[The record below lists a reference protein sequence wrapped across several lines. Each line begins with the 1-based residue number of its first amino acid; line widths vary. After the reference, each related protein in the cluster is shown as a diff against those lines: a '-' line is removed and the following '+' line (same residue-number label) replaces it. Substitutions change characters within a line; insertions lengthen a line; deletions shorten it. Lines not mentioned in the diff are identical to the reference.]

1 VTALVGIASTAA
13 FGSVLAAGVALS
25 AWSVCGVAADAVWA
39 VRRVM
44 RWWRQM
50 GR

>member
-1 VTALVGIASTAA
+1 VTALVGIASAA
-13 FGSVLAAGVALS
+13 ALGSVLATGAALT
-25 AWSVCGVAADAVWA
+25 AWSIGGVAADVVWA
-39 VRRVM
+39 VRRAM